1 MLFVIYLHHTPTSE
15 DSSVAAG
22 ATTVAT
28 SWVDGYGGKFDDTGG
43 PFVMLL
49 FPWYHQ
55 KKNIMVLTC
64 PYYGAMES
72 GWIGRIQCFP
82 HGLF

>member
-1 MLFVIYLHHTPTSE
+1 MLCVIYLHHTPTSE

-49 FPWYHQ
+49 FP
-55 KKNIMVLTC
+55 
-64 PYYGAMES
+64 
-72 GWIGRIQCFP
+72 
-82 HGLF
+82 